1 MTQDSSGRRQYRTVS
16 IKRPKGNL
24 KYERSSTLAGANQ
37 RANELAHEG
46 RKVVVERRVSYSK
59 GWKPLRAVGY
69 GENRPWAVHANTR
82 LKTRPRKDL
91 RSSTLLADRREAAPV
106 QRTKRLTPQQKRRLE
121 DLRIERLT
129 EHAKSETPIDP
140 IRKEAIRAAG
150 PKAAAPFDDG
160 HKRVRGYSGAPPFR
174 RFS

>member
-1 MTQDSSGRRQYRTVS
+1 MTQDQSERHRYRTVS
-16 IKRPKGNL
+16 IKRPKGKL
-24 KYERSSTLAGANQ
+24 KYERFSTLAGANQ
-37 RANELAHEG
+37 RASELAHEG
-46 RKVVVERRVSYSK
+46 RKVVVEQRVSYAK

-69 GENRPWAVHANTR
+69 GENQPWAVHANR
-82 LKTRPRKDL
+82 HLKSRPRKGL
-91 RSSTLLADRREAAPV
+91 SSSALLADRREAAPA

-129 EHAKSETPIDP
+129 EYAKSETPIDP

-160 HKRVRGYSGAPPFR
+160 HKRVRGYSGAPPFH